1 MTRRRNWTTIA
12 HWPARLWAA
21 LETTTKIRFILM
33 FLRCSQVHLCPAC
46 APLVAH
52 QRAQTHNPYRRPSMS
67 PLRAVSTP
75 TLSTTSSAD
84 TPMHSPSPLRQ
95 RVLPD
100 QSRFPRV
107 VHRPAF
113 PSLPAHRRSQLE
125 SAAPLTTPTSS
136 SFPPRRPLTR
146 LCSDTTFAQPL
157 VPLSDS
163 DSDGSDLELD
173 IDADSVI
180 GNFGIDYDAEI
191 RDVDPDDGQD
201 VNILKGA
208 DDDEGELS

>member
-1 MTRRRNWTTIA
+1 
-12 HWPARLWAA
+12 
-21 LETTTKIRFILM
+21 
-33 FLRCSQVHLCPAC
+33 
-46 APLVAH
+46 
-52 QRAQTHNPYRRPSMS
+52 MS

-75 TLSTTSSAD
+75 TLSKTSSAD
-84 TPMHSPSPLRQ
+84 MPMHSPSPLRQ
-95 RVLPD
+95 GFYWTSPGFLE
-100 QSRFPRV
+100 S
-107 VHRPAF
+107 
-113 PSLPAHRRSQLE
+113 RSQLE

-180 GNFGIDYDAEI
+180 RDFGISYDAEI
-191 RDVDPDDGQD
+191 RDVDPNDGQD
-201 VNILKGA
+201 ISILKGA
-208 DDDEGELS
+208 DDEGELS